1 MDQNPLTIALTRHI
15 SGEYYEP
22 QSQQKES
29 DESDLWMK
37 YVLNKS
43 PGPDYG
49 SPSPVRMY
57 SSPAMYNTHRDQ
69 ILRCLQ
75 ALESHKNNLASADSR
90 EAVCEALEVFLN
102 YFSCISSLDGHL
114 QEARQLQEM
123 LRSHYPIVE
132 NLKGSVQCFI
142 NILSRNLND
151 TPVSP
156 KAVSYAQS
164 KLEAIGESEH

>member
-22 QSQQKES
+22 QSQQKEL

-57 SSPAMYNTHRDQ
+57 SSPAMHNTHRDQ

-75 ALESHKNNLASADSR
+75 VLEIHKNNMASADSR
-90 EAVCEALEVFLN
+90 LAAWEALEVFCDH
-102 YFSCISSLDGHL
+102 FSCISSLEGCLLDAG
-114 QEARQLQEM
+114 QLQEQ
-123 LRSHYPIVE
+123 LQSHYPIIE
-132 NLKGSVQCFI
+132 NLKESVQNFI
-142 NILSRNLND
+142 NTLSRNLSD
-151 TPVSP
+151 TPASP
-156 KAVSYAQS
+156 KAVSYVQS
-164 KLEAIGESEH
+164 RLDAIGENEH